1 MTRRSGCWNQ
11 ASGWRTASRAP
22 QVRKVRKTEQNS
34 WIELTIFE
42 GRTHQVKRM
51 LEAVGHP
58 VLKLKRIRFGPLS
71 LGSLQAGEFRFLRD
85 DEIHRLKAAAFG
97 SPDASRTRRQRS
109 IHAS

>member
-1 MTRRSGCWNQ
+1 
-11 ASGWRTASRAP
+11 
-22 QVRKVRKTEQNS
+22 VKKVRKAEQNS

-109 IHAS
+109 IRAS